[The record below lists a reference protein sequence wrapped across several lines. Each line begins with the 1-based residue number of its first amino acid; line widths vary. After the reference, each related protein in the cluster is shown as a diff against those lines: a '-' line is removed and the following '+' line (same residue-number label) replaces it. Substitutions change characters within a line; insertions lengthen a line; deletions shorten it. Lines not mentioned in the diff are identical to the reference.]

1 MEEGI
6 VPGGGTAYVNVIN
19 KVAELHH
26 GGGHKMASGVR
37 VKTLDEALEVM
48 RDLDNELKKYN
59 DEGEE

>member
-1 MEEGI
+1 
-6 VPGGGTAYVNVIN
+6 
-19 KVAELHH
+19 
-26 GGGHKMASGVR
+26 MASGVR